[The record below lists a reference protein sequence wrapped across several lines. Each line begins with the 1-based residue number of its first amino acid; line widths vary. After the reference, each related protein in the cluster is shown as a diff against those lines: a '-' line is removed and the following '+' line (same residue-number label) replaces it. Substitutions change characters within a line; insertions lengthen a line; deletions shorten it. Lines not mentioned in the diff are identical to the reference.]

1 MPYRVRNLTLGI
13 VVYNLYMCEFPVLYF
28 RVAFLKWCP
37 PFFWGMVFVRGMFGG
52 LLSKVCVVYT
62 GAGRQRSR
70 PFSATPSLFGRGVV
84 GVPPYIVGPHT
95 PPPRAGPRAPRPPP
109 PRPRP
114 VPVLVVVCLL
124 CWCVIACQI
133 PVRSGENPYI
143 SMGYP
148 CHNSR
153 EAQIHIYN
161 SVSALTT

>member
-1 MPYRVRNLTLGI
+1 
-13 VVYNLYMCEFPVLYF
+13 MCIKYPVIYF
-28 RVAFLKWCP
+28 RTAFLEWYSL
-37 PFFWGMVFVRGMFGG
+37 FFWGMVFVRGMFGG

-70 PFSATPSLFGRGVV
+70 PFSAAPSLFGRGVV
-84 GVPPYIVGPHT
+84 GVPPYIVGTHT
-95 PPPRAGPRAPRPPP
+95 PAPARGHAPPAPTP

-114 VPVLVVVCLL
+114 APVLVVVRLL

-133 PVRSGENPYI
+133 PVRQSRNPYI
-143 SMGYP
+143 SMGCP

-161 SVSALTT
+161 SVSTLTT

>member
-1 MPYRVRNLTLGI
+1 MFIICICV
-13 VVYNLYMCEFPVLYF
+13 EFLVLYF

-84 GVPPYIVGPHT
+84 GVPPYIVGTHT
-95 PPPRAGPRAPRPPP
+95 PAPRAGPRAPRPTP

-114 VPVLVVVCLL
+114 APVLVVVCLL

-133 PVRSGENPYI
+133 PVRQVRNPYI
-143 SMGYP
+143 SIGCP

-153 EAQIHIYN
+153 EAQLTIYYIVYCATYLN
-161 SVSALTT
+161 ASAPPTP

>member
-1 MPYRVRNLTLGI
+1 MFIICICV
-13 VVYNLYMCEFPVLYF
+13 EFPVLYF

-95 PPPRAGPRAPRPPP
+95 PPPRAGPRTPGPHPQAQARARAGPRAPPAPTPQAQARA
-109 PRPRP
+109 RAGGG
-114 VPVLVVVCLL
+114 VPAALVCDSLSKP
-124 CWCVIACQI
+124 CQI
-133 PVRSGENPYI
+133 KRKPLYI
-143 SMGYP
+143 NGLSMP
-148 CHNSR
+148 
-153 EAQIHIYN
+153 Q
-161 SVSALTT
+161 